1 MKNENLVI
9 RLNFENEVEFKM
21 FNCRELIS
29 EEKVIVD
36 GEEKIKRKYRVYY
49 DENYNYRLFRSKM
62 VKLKKLEGKLVVYG
76 LKGGELKLID
86 YIKWNDNLL
95 ELMFN
100 RKKEIRD
107 NNGNVMVFEN
117 KFKWLEDLVKN
128 KGYKKIKLIPGF

>member
-49 DENYNYRLFRSKM
+49 DENYNYRLF
-62 VKLKKLEGKLVVYG
+62 
-76 LKGGELKLID
+76 
-86 YIKWNDNLL
+86 
-95 ELMFN
+95 
-100 RKKEIRD
+100 
-107 NNGNVMVFEN
+107 
-117 KFKWLEDLVKN
+117 
-128 KGYKKIKLIPGF
+128 